1 MNFMT
6 FLAQATAPEG
16 GMFSLSS
23 PFIMFGAI
31 ILIFYFMI
39 IRPQQKRMKQQQALI
54 NSVKRGDRVVLSNGM
69 HGSVHEV
76 EERTVLVEIARNT
89 VVKFEKASIQS
100 VNSGDAATPATT

>member
-1 MNFMT
+1 MNFTT
-6 FLAQATAPEG
+6 FLAQAAPDG

-54 NSVKRGDRVVLSNGM
+54 NSVKRGDKVVLSNGM

-76 EERTVLVEIARNT
+76 EEKTVLVEIARNT
-89 VVKFEKASIQS
+89 VVRFEKASIQTVDS
-100 VNSGDAATPATT
+100 TGTAAATT